1 MSCVTASSHCFLSLL
16 PLTDFIITDFI
27 SLISYHCFIT
37 TVSYHCCMPPFPT
50 TCVLPLVFI
59 FHPPS
64 HRPRLFDSQCRGRIG
79 PKRQPSIVGIEKS
92 LGLHGMERHVER
104 PRHAQLD
111 QPHAPTLELFGGAG
125 QRRRYVAFV
134 FGGDGWW

>member
-1 MSCVTASSHCFLSLL
+1 MSCITASSHCFFSLL
-16 PLTDFIITDFI
+16 SLTDFIITDFI
-27 SLISYHCFIT
+27 TTDSSPLFPITASCHRFPPLASYHWCSSFT
-37 TVSYHCCMPPFPT
+37 PPT
-50 TCVLPLVFI
+50 
-59 FHPPS
+59 

-134 FGGDGWW
+134 FGGDG